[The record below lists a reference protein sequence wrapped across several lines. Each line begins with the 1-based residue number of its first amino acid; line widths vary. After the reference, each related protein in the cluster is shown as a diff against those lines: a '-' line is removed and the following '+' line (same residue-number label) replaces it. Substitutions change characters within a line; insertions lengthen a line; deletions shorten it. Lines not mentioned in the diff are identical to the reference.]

1 MNRRSFLPS
10 SGLGYSRGRFPAAPA
25 IDDRFPPT
33 SPSSREAPA
42 ATDIAPA
49 ADGPPDLPSSQE
61 ASRVVSFIAKITRL
75 GLVLLCIGLFLWMHV
90 YESSNVRRVPSS
102 ILITL
107 LVLSSFGI
115 LFSSYAIFRIQKP
128 FSVIPMAIMWFAN
141 AAILVT
147 SLYSLVKDKGGS
159 LRNNWNTII
168 FLVSG
173 LLILLNPVYNGMM
186 SLSSSR
192 RSRYVSGPSH
202 NASTNP
208 ELSRTGPGTS
218 NPELLRMDSGLTA
231 REEYEDSQ

>member
-1 MNRRSFLPS
+1 MKRRSFLPS
-10 SGLGYSRGRFPAAPA
+10 SDLRYLRGRFPAAPA
-25 IDDRFPPT
+25 IDDEPLAAVDDEP
-33 SPSSREAPA
+33 SREEPA
-42 ATDIAPA
+42 ATDIA
-49 ADGPPDLPSSQE
+49 PPDLPSSQE

-115 LFSSYAIFRIQKP
+115 LFSTYAIFRIQKP

-147 SLYSLVKDKGGS
+147 SLYSLVNKDKGGS

-173 LLILLNPVYNGMM
+173 LLILLNSVYNGMM
-186 SLSSSR
+186 TLSSSR